1 VLYAGAVSSP
11 YGQSQYQVRFE
22 WGAVGAETVSEGVG
36 AIVWVD
42 QLPDSRDQ
50 AQSPDQAQSR
60 DQAQSPAAIPA
71 AVPPAVSARGATVV
85 AGSVQ
90 HAAAIADWA
99 LARQAES
106 GDRYCIAV
114 IAAGEVRPDGSLRFA
129 VEDLLAA
136 GAVVDA
142 LAAVGIDYCSPE
154 AAAASAAFSSLRS
167 ATGHLMSASATGQAL
182 GRPKVSLAA
191 IDEVVVL

>member
-11 YGQSQYQVRFE
+11 YAQVQYQVRFE
-22 WGAVGAETVSEGVG
+22 WGAVGATSVSEGVS

-42 QLPDSRDQ
+42 QLADSQGR
-50 AQSPDQAQSR
+50 ASVQS
-60 DQAQSPAAIPA
+60 IPL
-71 AVPPAVSARGATVV
+71 AVSSLGLTTVT
-85 AGSVQ
+85 GSIQ
-90 HAAAIADWA
+90 SAAAIATWA
-99 LARQAES
+99 LERQAES

-114 IAAGEVRPDGSLRFA
+114 IAAGEERADGSLRFA

-154 AAAASAAFSSLRS
+154 AAAASAAFSSLRT
-167 ATGHLMSASATGQAL
+167 ATGHLVSASATGQAL
-182 GRPKVSLAA
+182 GRPKISLTAV
-191 IDEVVVL
+191 DEVVVL